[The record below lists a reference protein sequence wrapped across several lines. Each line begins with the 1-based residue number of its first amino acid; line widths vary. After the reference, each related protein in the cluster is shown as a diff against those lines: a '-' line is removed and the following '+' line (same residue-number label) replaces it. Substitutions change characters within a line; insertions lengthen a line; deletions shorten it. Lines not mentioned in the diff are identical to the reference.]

1 MLNLGR
7 AEQQVVSVKKLDPIT
22 IKPGLKRA
30 LNVRMNKKAEQ
41 VLRKPA
47 VYMQPHKNAVLE
59 EMKERNKFKPKVML
73 GDIRKPSCQ
82 FSSDLVQIMHNT
94 RIIKKKMTAMGTRAS
109 DSLKHPRMQTIKRR
123 KYKKLVDE

>member
-1 MLNLGR
+1 MGR

-30 LNVRMNKKAEQ
+30 LNVRMNNKAEQ

-109 DSLKHPRMQTIKRR
+109 DSLKCPRMQTIKRR